1 MILRPP
7 RALPPFDTLYAD
19 LRITGATPEVL
30 ARYLGVSLSTVYR
43 WMAGAEP
50 PRPALLAMYWIS
62 RWGLSELDAELFNRA
77 QLLQGLADA
86 RARELRKLHDVI
98 ARLSSLGSF
107 GAANDP
113 TTYVPAL
120 SAEFPPRPSFV
131 DLLPDLVPVRA
142 TLSAAV

>member
-7 RALPPFDTLYAD
+7 RALPSFDTLYAD
-19 LRITGATPEVL
+19 LRITGATPQVL
-30 ARYLGVSLSTVYR
+30 AKYLGVSLSTVYR
-43 WMAGAEP
+43 WMAGVEP

-62 RWGLSELDAELFNRA
+62 QWGLSELDAELFNRA

-86 RARELRKLHDVI
+86 RAREVRKLHEVI

-120 SAEFPPRPSFV
+120 SSEFPPRPSFAEP
-131 DLLPDLVPVRA
+131 LPDLVPVRA